1 MSACGRARARRAAW
15 LAPWRVMATRHR
27 RTSSVAGARADNRT
41 GGWARGVGSV
51 MSAPAIGGW
60 ALGGGG
66 HWGGGHISGATLLE
80 AALDAFAAHA
90 ARVFHQQQRQVADPG
105 AAQGQQIGA

>member
-60 ALGGGG
+60 ALVGGA
-66 HWGGGHISGATLLE
+66 HISGATLLE